1 MKRLLPAILFSLF
14 FLQSCATIEKK
25 ELTVLDT
32 RPQISKTLVE
42 TSKTVLKRTV
52 AIARFTN
59 ETKYGRNIF
68 AEVKDENI
76 GKQASDILS
85 GKLAA
90 TGKFILLE
98 RSDIDKTYSEMQL
111 KIARNELSDLFI
123 SADYLIIGSISEF
136 GRKTVGEV
144 GVFSRTKKQVA
155 TCKVNIRLIDV
166 YTGEIIY
173 SEEGLGEAF
182 SEAGSFMGVGERA
195 GYDYTLNDKVIS
207 AAISKLVNNII
218 ENLLEKPWR
227 SYILSCDKG
236 KYIIAGGK
244 SQGIAKGDVFNVYLK
259 GTKVKNPQTGMMI
272 ELPGQVIGKMIVE
285 SLMGNTVNDEVSL
298 CSPVSGSI
306 PTDKLD
312 QLYLQGSSD

>member
-1 MKRLLPAILFSLF
+1 MKSILFSVIF
-14 FLQSCATIEKK
+14 SFVFLQSCVTVDKHVVKTI
-25 ELTVLDT
+25 DT
-32 RPQISKTLVE
+32 KPQISKALVE
-42 TSKTVLKRTV
+42 MPQKYLKRKV
-52 AIARFTN
+52 AIGRFTN
-59 ETKYGRNIF
+59 ETKYGRNFF
-68 AEVKDENI
+68 AEVKDEKI
-76 GKQASDILS
+76 GKQASDILA

-90 TGKFILLE
+90 TNKFILLE
-98 RSDIDKTYSEMQL
+98 RSDIEKTLSEMKI
-111 KIARNELSDLFI
+111 KIARNELSDLYM
-123 SADYLIIGSISEF
+123 SADYLIIGSVSEF

-155 TCKVNIRLIDV
+155 SCKVTIRMIDV

-227 SYILSCDKG
+227 SYILSYDKG

-244 SQGIAKGDVFNVYLK
+244 SQGISIGDIFNVYLK
-259 GTKVKNPQTGMMI
+259 GNKVKNPQTGIII
-272 ELPGQVIGKMIVE
+272 ELPGQIIGKIKVE
-285 SLMGNTVNDEVSL
+285 NLLGNSPNDEISL
-298 CSPVSGSI
+298 CSTISGDI
-306 PTDKLD
+306 PREKLD
-312 QLYLQGSSD
+312 QLYLQGT